1 MKGGESMGTLRDV
14 GQKIKGKVQQ
24 VQGDLN
30 QDAGHGVKGGLQKL
44 KGKTNEV
51 IADTKLRAREK
62 KARQDDVLDDE
73 YDW

>member
-1 MKGGESMGTLRDV
+1 MGTLRDV

-30 QDAGHGVKGGLQKL
+30 QESGHGVKGGLQKL

-51 IADTKLRAREK
+51 IADTKLRARENK
-62 KARQDDVLDDE
+62 TRQSKDVLDDE